1 MRYKTKSKIF
11 FLLIALLISILIGL
25 NKTSSQFIGINY
37 KVTEYEIPLYLKLY
51 NFYGRHLNYRY
62 LVSKITKNINDD
74 EDKVINLSKWVN
86 KNIQKIPQEIE
97 IIDSHPITILERRLG
112 VRDQFS
118 DLLSV
123 LIVYAGM
130 DSFFWINNNDE
141 LKSALTYFNLN
152 GDWSLVDPYY
162 GIIFLNLQGELAT
175 ISELKKSNWEV
186 YSLEME
192 SININ
197 NFKNIFNNKF
207 DSIDQIKEYY
217 AKQFYEAPSQELISL
232 TNKFDLGG
240 RSYVQSPF
248 GRLKSIFNG
257 IWGIRLKT

>member
-1 MRYKTKSKIF
+1 MGYKAKGKIF
-11 FLLIALLISILIGL
+11 FLLIALLIAILIGL
-25 NKTSSQFIGINY
+25 NKTSSRLIGINY
-37 KVTEYEIPLYLKLY
+37 QVTEYEIPLYLKLY
-51 NFYGRHLNYRY
+51 DFYGRHLNYKY
-62 LVSKITKNINDD
+62 LVSKITKNINGD

-123 LIVYAGM
+123 LIVYAGI
-130 DSFFWINNNDE
+130 DSFFWRNNNDE
-141 LKSALTYFNLN
+141 LKSVLTYFNLN
-152 GDWSLVDPYY
+152 GEWSLVDPYY

-175 ISELKKSNWEV
+175 ISELKKSNWEI

-197 NFKNIFNNKF
+197 NFKFYFNNNF

-217 AKQFYEAPSQELISL
+217 AKQFYEAPSQEIISL

-240 RSYVQSPF
+240 RSYVQSPL
-248 GRLKSIFNG
+248 GRLKLIFNG
-257 IWGIRLKT
+257 MWGNLSN

>member
-1 MRYKTKSKIF
+1 MGYKAKGKIF
-11 FLLIALLISILIGL
+11 FLLIALLIAILIGL
-25 NKTSSQFIGINY
+25 NKTSSRFIGINY
-37 KVTEYEIPLYLKLY
+37 QVTEYEIPLYLKLY
-51 NFYGRHLNYRY
+51 DFYGRHLNYEY
-62 LVSKITKNINDD
+62 LVSKIIKNINGD

-112 VRDQFS
+112 VREQFS

-123 LIVYAGM
+123 LIVYAGI
-130 DSFFWINNNDE
+130 DSFFLRSNNDG

-152 GDWSLVDPYY
+152 GEWSLVDPYY

-175 ISELKKSNWEV
+175 ISELKKSNWEI

-197 NFKNIFNNKF
+197 NFKFYFNNNF

-217 AKQFYEAPSQELISL
+217 AKQFYEAPSQEIISL

-240 RSYVQSPF
+240 RSYVQSPL
-248 GRLKSIFNG
+248 GRLKFIFNG
-257 IWGIRLKT
+257 MWGNLSN

>member
-51 NFYGRHLNYRY
+51 DFYGRHLNYGY

-74 EDKVINLSKWVN
+74 EDKVINLSKWVY
-86 KNIQKIPQEIE
+86 KNIQKIPQEVE

-123 LIVYAGM
+123 LIVYAGI

-152 GDWSLVDPYY
+152 GEWSLVDPYY

-175 ISELKKSNWEV
+175 ISELKKSNWEI

-197 NFKNIFNNKF
+197 NFKFYFNNNF

-217 AKQFYEAPSQELISL
+217 AKQFYEAPSQEIISL

-240 RSYVQSPF
+240 RSYVQSPL
-248 GRLKSIFNG
+248 GRLKFIFNG
-257 IWGIRLKT
+257 MWGNLSN

>member
-1 MRYKTKSKIF
+1 MGYKAKGKIF
-11 FLLIALLISILIGL
+11 FLLIALLIAILIGL
-25 NKTSSQFIGINY
+25 NKTSSRLIGINY
-37 KVTEYEIPLYLKLY
+37 QVTEYEIPLYLKLY
-51 NFYGRHLNYRY
+51 DFYGRHLNYGY
-62 LVSKITKNINDD
+62 LVSKITKNINSD

-112 VRDQFS
+112 VREQFS

-123 LIVYAGM
+123 LIVYAGI
-130 DSFFWINNNDE
+130 DSFFWRNNNDE
-141 LKSALTYFNLN
+141 LKSTLTYFNLN
-152 GDWSLVDPYY
+152 GEWSLVDPYY

-175 ISELKKSNWEV
+175 ISELKKSNWEI

-197 NFKNIFNNKF
+197 NFKFYFNNNF

-217 AKQFYEAPSQELISL
+217 AKQFYEAPSQEIISL

-240 RSYVQSPF
+240 RSYVQSPL
-248 GRLKSIFNG
+248 GRLKLIFNG
-257 IWGIRLKT
+257 MWGNLSN

>member
-11 FLLIALLISILIGL
+11 FLLIVLLISILIGL

-51 NFYGRHLNYRY
+51 DFYGRHLNYGY

-74 EDKVINLSKWVN
+74 EDKVINLSKWVY
-86 KNIQKIPQEIE
+86 KNIQKIPQEVE

-123 LIVYAGM
+123 LIVYAGI

>member
-123 LIVYAGM
+123 LIVYAGI

>member
-1 MRYKTKSKIF
+1 MGYKTKGKIF
-11 FLLIALLISILIGL
+11 FLLIALLIAILIGL
-25 NKTSSQFIGINY
+25 NKTSSRFIGINY
-37 KVTEYEIPLYLKLY
+37 QVTEYEIPLYLKLY
-51 NFYGRHLNYRY
+51 DFYGRHLNYGY
-62 LVSKITKNINDD
+62 LVSKITKNINSD

-97 IIDSHPITILERRLG
+97 IIDSHPITIVERRLG
-112 VRDQFS
+112 KKDQFS

-123 LIVYAGM
+123 LIVYAGI
-130 DSFFWINNNDE
+130 DSFFLRSNNDG

-152 GDWSLVDPYY
+152 GEWSLVDPYY
-162 GIIFLNLQGELAT
+162 GIIFLNLQGKLAT
-175 ISELKKSNWEV
+175 ISELKKSNWEI

-197 NFKNIFNNKF
+197 NFKFYFNNNF

-217 AKQFYEAPSQELISL
+217 AKQFYEAPSQEIISL

-240 RSYVQSPF
+240 RSYVQSPLS
-248 GRLKSIFNG
+248 RLNFIFNG
-257 IWGIRLKT
+257 MWGNLF

>member
-74 EDKVINLSKWVN
+74 EDKVINLSKWVY
-86 KNIQKIPQEIE
+86 KNIQKIPQEVE

-123 LIVYAGM
+123 LIVYAGI

-152 GDWSLVDPYY
+152 GEWSLVDPYY

-175 ISELKKSNWEV
+175 ISELKKSNWEI

-197 NFKNIFNNKF
+197 NFKFYFNNNF

-217 AKQFYEAPSQELISL
+217 AKQFYEAPSQEIISL

-240 RSYVQSPF
+240 RSYVQSPL
-248 GRLKSIFNG
+248 GRLKLIFNG
-257 IWGIRLKT
+257 MWGNLSN

>member
-1 MRYKTKSKIF
+1 MGYKAKGKIF
-11 FLLIALLISILIGL
+11 FLLIALLIAILIGL
-25 NKTSSQFIGINY
+25 NKTSSRLIGINY
-37 KVTEYEIPLYLKLY
+37 QVTEYEIPLYLKLY
-51 NFYGRHLNYRY
+51 DFYGRHLNYEY
-62 LVSKITKNINDD
+62 LVSKITKNINGD

-112 VRDQFS
+112 VREQFS

-123 LIVYAGM
+123 LIVYAGI
-130 DSFFWINNNDE
+130 DSFFWRNNNDE

-152 GDWSLVDPYY
+152 GEWSLVDPYY

-175 ISELKKSNWEV
+175 ISELKKSNWEI

-197 NFKNIFNNKF
+197 NFKFYFNNNF

-217 AKQFYEAPSQELISL
+217 AKQFYEAPSQEIISL

-240 RSYVQSPF
+240 RSYVQSPL
-248 GRLKSIFNG
+248 GRLKFIFYG
-257 IWGIRLKT
+257 MWGNLSN